1 MQRREKKQKNKKNPH
16 KFMSFG
22 KPQNYKNRA
31 ARMRES
37 PLSSRRRNPAS
48 RVEAFSYI
56 YELWL

>member
-1 MQRREKKQKNKKNPH
+1 
-16 KFMSFG
+16 MSFG

-37 PLSSRRRNPAS
+37 PLSSRGRNPAS

-56 YELWL
+56 YELRL